1 MIFATWLG
9 IGVNVLLTAAK
20 GAAGFAF
27 GSKGL
32 LADAAHSASDIVGS
46 IVVLFGIRIA
56 AIPGDEDHPY
66 GHGKAEHVASLIVGF
81 LLILTALQIAIS
93 SLSVFRGE
101 PPEPPGTYALPII
114 IASIL
119 VKELLFRYK
128 FRLGRKYDSAALF
141 TEAWH
146 HRSDALSSLAVLV
159 GIGAA
164 VASKALAMPF
174 LTYADAAAGVFVS
187 IMVARV
193 GYTVARESAT
203 VMMEQVLS
211 EEDAEKFI
219 DTARQVPGVLGVD
232 ELLARLHGHYVVIDI
247 KISVDPRLSVKEG
260 HDIGVDVRRSLIGAH
275 SEVRSVLVH
284 TNPYRGPL
292 DD

>member
-1 MIFATWLG
+1 M
-9 IGVNVLLTAAK
+9 LLTAAK
-20 GAAGFAF
+20 GAAGFAY

-56 AIPGDEDHPY
+56 SVPGDEDHPY

-81 LLILTALQIAIS
+81 LLILTAVQIAIS
-93 SLSVFRGE
+93 SVGVFAGE
-101 PPEPPGTYALPII
+101 PPEPPGMYALPVI

-119 VKELLFRYK
+119 VKELLFHYK
-128 FRLGRKYDSAALF
+128 FRLGRKYNSAALY

-146 HRSDALSSLAVLV
+146 HRSDAMSSLAVLV

-164 VASKALAMPF
+164 VASKSLGIPF
-174 LTYADAAAGVFVS
+174 LTYGDAAAGVFVS

-193 GYTVARESAT
+193 GYTVSRDAAT

-211 EEDAEKFI
+211 DKDAQKFV
-219 DTARQVPGVLGVD
+219 DTALTVPGVQAVD
-232 ELLARLHGHYVVIDI
+232 ELLARVHGHYVVIDI
-247 KISVDPRLSVKEG
+247 RISVDPRLSVKEG
-260 HDIGVDVRRSLIGAH
+260 HDIGVQVRKKLTGAH

-284 TNPYRGPL
+284 TNPYRGIL
-292 DD
+292 KD